1 MSNKITVKTTIIMSE
16 EDKKNSDADIPKLNN
31 LPKEQVGAKITGA
44 LFHRLCLRKLHQ
56 ILASGKVIAWPPDF
70 LVQERAP
77 SPNGKK
83 TAPVRRKK
91 K

>member
-16 EDKKNSDADIPKLNN
+16 EDKKNSDADIPKLNS
-31 LPKEQVGAKITGA
+31 LLKEQVGAKITSA

-56 ILASGKVIAWPPDF
+56 ILVSGKVIAWPPDF
-70 LVQERAP
+70 LVLERVP

-83 TAPVRRKK
+83 AAPVRRKK